1 MPIHEQQLI
10 KTEPTQL
17 PTPSN
22 KTKSPKTS
30 FSNTQQ
36 PVSLSPTASS
46 STQNQ
51 QTTLLPTPEDGQQC
65 SNCGTT
71 KTPLWRRAPDGTL
84 ICNACGLYLRSNH
97 THRPVNLKRPPNTIA
112 ISREELGSCK
122 GDGRCNGTGGSAACR
137 GCPAYNNRIVAKK
150 QLLQLHLQLD
160 KSPKIEDAILKPDM
174 SAKEEDVTRRA
185 DETNAPTKSL
195 TNNNNYRDDIGKQDS
210 EQSATS
216 ASAPSNTDS
225 TDENSLAIACFNCD
239 TTITPLW
246 RRDDAGNTICNACG
260 LFYRLHGSHRPIK
273 MKRSTIKRRK
283 RNVSDHKSKEESKDV
298 KRSVSETSP
307 RGTATSPTPASP
319 ATTTGTSIQ
328 VSPSLP
334 KRHMPLAL
342 AVQSQAQAQT
352 QVSNSATPPPP
363 SSTSSFPNRPMS
375 PSYSRLPPFSYS
387 IPFQRASPLGQTSQ
401 GSTPPPPLTHQQF
414 QLKQLPVL
422 VVTTGA
428 QMMPYSLYPRY
439 SGNGRLPNRPG
450 PLPGPPPPMP
460 PMPPMPAQ
468 APALA
473 PSPQVQ
479 VQAPAQSFHVQT
491 QLQPMQMQLPLQV
504 SPAPQPAMYHQT
516 HQYQTVVESQQP
528 QQQAPP
534 PTLPPIHRQPNAS
547 ASSGC
552 CSSCGASKRTPTPMA
567 IDFTA
572 TYKKETSAPPGTSTL
587 SNQNDS
593 EGGGDTTADTTT
605 TTTVGNTTG
614 DASGTPSPLGRR
626 GGTGQQKRALTIG
639 GLLNE

>member
-22 KTKSPKTS
+22 KTKSPETS

-36 PVSLSPTASS
+36 PASPSPKASS
-46 STQNQ
+46 SAQNQ

-185 DETNAPTKSL
+185 GETNAPTKSL

-273 MKRSTIKRRK
+273 MKRSTIKRR
-283 RNVSDHKSKEESKDV
+283 REMYLIINQRKSQRMLKDQLV
-298 KRSVSETSP
+298 KLLRGEQP
-307 RGTATSPTPASP
+307 R
-319 ATTTGTSIQ
+319 
-328 VSPSLP
+328 L
-334 KRHMPLAL
+334 RH
-342 AVQSQAQAQT
+342 QH
-352 QVSNSATPPPP
+352 
-363 SSTSSFPNRPMS
+363 
-375 PSYSRLPPFSYS
+375 
-387 IPFQRASPLGQTSQ
+387 
-401 GSTPPPPLTHQQF
+401 HQQQ
-414 QLKQLPVL
+414 QLEHQFRYLLHCQKDTCHLLWQYNHKHKHRHKYRIVQHHHHLHQLL
-422 VVTTGA
+422 L
-428 QMMPYSLYPRY
+428 SLIDQCHHRTVDYHHSPIQFHSR
-439 SGNGRLPNRPG
+439 GRL
-450 PLPGPPPPMP
+450 
-460 PMPPMPAQ
+460 
-468 APALA
+468 
-473 PSPQVQ
+473 
-479 VQAPAQSFHVQT
+479 H
-491 QLQPMQMQLPLQV
+491 
-504 SPAPQPAMYHQT
+504 
-516 HQYQTVVESQQP
+516 
-528 QQQAPP
+528 
-534 PTLPPIHRQPNAS
+534 
-547 ASSGC
+547 
-552 CSSCGASKRTPTPMA
+552 
-567 IDFTA
+567 
-572 TYKKETSAPPGTSTL
+572 
-587 SNQNDS
+587 
-593 EGGGDTTADTTT
+593 
-605 TTTVGNTTG
+605 
-614 DASGTPSPLGRR
+614 
-626 GGTGQQKRALTIG
+626 
-639 GLLNE
+639 